1 MLDAAE
7 RLRQTLLLG
16 RSLLAHPRL
25 EVLNDAGTQLLEAAT
40 GLMHAKMLEHG
51 NEHEKIAL
59 LTVLLNAKFT
69 VPDGELAART
79 FWINLYNALTLH
91 ALAVHSVQTTVLE
104 IPGFADRFAYRVDG
118 LNFSL
123 NDIEHGVLR
132 GNRTLL
138 GTPQIKR
145 GDARIGFVLPL
156 DPRVHFALNCSA
168 ESCPPIRTYQKDQ
181 LEAQLELAT
190 HAYLSSVRL
199 EQDRVRLPRLMQWY
213 RRDFGDLIAF
223 VRRYKPEI
231 PVDARIGFDDYD
243 WRLPSGKP

>member
-1 MLDAAE
+1 MLDPVE
-7 RLRQTLLLG
+7 RLRQTVLLG
-16 RSLLAHPRL
+16 RSLLARPKL
-25 EVLNDAGTQLLEAAT
+25 EVLNTAGTTHLEAGRALSLARTLESGGKSAT
-40 GLMHAKMLEHG
+40 TAS
-51 NEHEKIAL
+51 
-59 LTVLLNAKFT
+59 LTVLLNAKYT
-69 VPDGELAART
+69 VPDGEMAARA

-91 ALAVHSVQTTVLE
+91 ALALHTLKASVLE

-138 GTPQIKR
+138 GRPQFR
-145 GDARIGFVLPL
+145 TEDARNRFVLPL
-156 DPRVHFALNCSA
+156 DPRVHFALNCGA
-168 ESCPPIRTYQKDQ
+168 ESCPAIKAYQADQ

-199 EQDRVRLPRLMQWY
+199 EQHRVRLPRLMQWY

-223 VRRYKPEI
+223 VRRYKPET

-243 WRLPSGKP
+243 WRLPSRKL